1 MTERDYTKLS
11 DVDLQQLTHT
21 TNPDGF
27 KAALTEIDR
36 RQKEEHEK
44 DQHTQK
50 KIKQI
55 AFWTFVVSLAILII
69 TLFQLFHIA
78 GI

>member
-1 MTERDYTKLS
+1 MTEKDYTKLS
-11 DVDLQQLTHT
+11 DVDLQLLSHT

-44 DQHTQK
+44 DQRTQK

-55 AFWTFVVSLAILII
+55 TFWTLIVSLAILVI